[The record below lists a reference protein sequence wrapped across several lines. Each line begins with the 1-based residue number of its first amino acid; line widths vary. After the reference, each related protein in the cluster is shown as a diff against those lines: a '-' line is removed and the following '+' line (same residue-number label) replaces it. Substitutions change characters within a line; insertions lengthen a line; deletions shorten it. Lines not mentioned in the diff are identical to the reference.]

1 MTMIR
6 LTNLNGEEFVL
17 NCDFIETIEEK
28 PDTVIKLFNDKKYIV
43 KESIDEVIAR
53 VVEYKKKIFSSIPK
67 IPYKE
72 GE

>member
-1 MTMIR
+1 MIK

-17 NCDFIETIEEK
+17 NCDFIETIESK

-53 VVEYKKKIFSSIPK
+53 VVEYKKRIFSSVPK
-67 IPYKE
+67 IPYEE